1 MKKWRNSDGFTL
13 LELLTVVVIIGVLA
27 AIAIAKFT
35 NTRERSQMAVMQS
48 DLRNV
53 ATAQESYFADYAGYT
68 STVANLDYN
77 ISESVTLSIPVAT
90 TSGWRAT
97 SSHASVTGRECEL
110 YYGSASGAST
120 ATSEGT
126 VMCS

>member
-13 LELLTVVVIIGVLA
+13 LELLTVVLIIGILA

-53 ATAQESYFADYAGYT
+53 ATAQENYFADNAAYT
-68 STVANLDYN
+68 TTVGNLSFN
-77 ISESVTLSIPVAT
+77 ISESVTVSIPVAT
-90 TSGWRAT
+90 GSGWRAT
-97 SSHASVTGRECEL
+97 ASHASVTGRECEL

-120 ATSEGT
+120 AISEGS